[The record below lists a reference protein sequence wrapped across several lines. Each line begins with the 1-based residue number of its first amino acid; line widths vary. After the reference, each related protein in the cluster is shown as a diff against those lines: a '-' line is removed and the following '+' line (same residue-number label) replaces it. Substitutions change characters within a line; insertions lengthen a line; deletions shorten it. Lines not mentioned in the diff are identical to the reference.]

1 MSANKVICQRCRGRK
16 SISAMGGLTKECPG
30 CLGVGKVE
38 APKVMAVPTMSN
50 EPIANADMFP
60 VDSVDISKKHV
71 DKIEL
76 CSLEDIFPGVTEGVK
91 AQEIEPKKKE
101 QEKPK
106 QLWPGLD
113 DDFVLAILDEPRM
126 DPMAWAAKYKHVS
139 RLFGAHMVTGQHGE
153 LMSKVQRN
161 TMRLM
166 FAQSQIA
173 APRKVDIMSGMDA
186 IADKDPEYQ
195 RYAKKVT
202 EA

>member
-16 SISAMGGLTKECPG
+16 NISAMGGLTKECPG
-30 CLGVGKVE
+30 CLGVGKVD
-38 APKVMAVPTMSN
+38 APKVLAAPTMSN
-50 EPIANADMFP
+50 EPIATVDMFEG
-60 VDSVDISKKHV
+60 KQ
-71 DKIEL
+71 EF
-76 CSLEDIFPGVTEGVK
+76 CTLEEIFPGVTEGVK

-126 DPMAWAAKYKHVS
+126 DPMAWAAKYKHVT
-139 RLFGAHMVTGQHGE
+139 RLFGANMVTGQHGE

-166 FAQSQIA
+166 FAQSQVA

-186 IADKDPEYQ
+186 IGEADPECQ
-195 RYAKKVT
+195 RDIKRIR